1 VASIQIMALDPVRTT
16 DETFRVLIDAS
27 EALARAH
34 RKEEII
40 LPVNVRHAWA
50 LDRLLHA
57 GYRVE
62 RLSARMVLAGTD
74 AAPPTDSHAN
84 LSRWAG

>member
-1 VASIQIMALDPVRTT
+1 MALDPTHTT
-16 DETFRVLIDAS
+16 DDTLRLLIDAT

-34 RKEEII
+34 QKREII
-40 LPVNVRHAWA
+40 VPVNARHAWA
-50 LDRLLHA
+50 LDQLLDT

-62 RLSARMVLAGTD
+62 RLSARMILAGTD
-74 AAPPTDSHAN
+74 TAPSTDRHVN